1 MEWWEKED
9 GGHVAWIGLVS
20 IIVWWVL
27 KIVHD
32 VLVLAVRS
40 Q

>member
-20 IIVWWVL
+20 IVVWWLMKTVCDL
-27 KIVHD
+27 S
-32 VLVLAVRS
+32 VLALRS
-40 Q
+40 K